1 LETDNQNTERTDLND
16 LSISV
21 REIISFNPGF
31 LVRKGTLIISGLL
44 IILFACL
51 FVIKYPDALQGDCVV
66 TTDPLPIK
74 LKPQIGGRIFMIFV
88 SENEIV
94 NANAPVVELENNT
107 RYGNITKLQS
117 IIDTVNTAVSAGD
130 LRSLSRVISK
140 PLFEL
145 GDAQPIYNDLIKS
158 IQFLKILEEDSIYSK
173 RFINLVQQTGMY
185 DSALNISSR
194 QMGFTKDE
202 LLQSEDRYAANA
214 MLFDSN
220 VIAKQ
225 EYFEEAARLRQKKM
239 SLEQQRL
246 SRVQTIISIGENN
259 KQMFELQFEKKQKES
274 EATANVLETIR
285 NLKYLISAPFQ
296 GQISSIRPLQT
307 NDVVMSQEDIYTIVP
322 NTRHFLS
329 YADIPDVGA
338 GKIKPGQD
346 VHILLNDFPPNEYGF
361 IKATVSRISSVS
373 ESVNSVNMH
382 KVYIQVPDSIVTTFH
397 QKIALHADMMGTAV
411 IITRQRNLF
420 QRLISGVLAINK

>member
-1 LETDNQNTERTDLND
+1 
-16 LSISV
+16 
-21 REIISFNPGF
+21 
-31 LVRKGTLIISGLL
+31 
-44 IILFACL
+44 
-51 FVIKYPDALQGDCVV
+51 
-66 TTDPLPIK
+66 
-74 LKPQIGGRIFMIFV
+74 
-88 SENEIV
+88 
-94 NANAPVVELENNT
+94 
-107 RYGNITKLQS
+107 
-117 IIDTVNTAVSAGD
+117 
-130 LRSLSRVISK
+130 
-140 PLFEL
+140 
-145 GDAQPIYNDLIKS
+145 
-158 IQFLKILEEDSIYSK
+158 
-173 RFINLVQQTGMY
+173 
-185 DSALNISSR
+185 
-194 QMGFTKDE
+194 
-202 LLQSEDRYAANA
+202 

-285 NLKYLISAPFQ
+285 NLANFIQNWKLKYLISAPFR

-322 NTRHFLS
+322 NTHHFLS

-382 KVYIQVPDSIVTTFH
+382 KVYIQVPDSHCYDLSPKNCLTCGYDGNGRNH
-397 QKIALHADMMGTAV
+397 YETA
-411 IITRQRNLF
+411 
-420 QRLISGVLAINK
+420 